1 MAIYHLDA
9 QAISAADGRSAVAAA
24 SYRRSAVMI
33 RAATGVVC
41 DFTGKGGVVHTELSL
56 PADVPAWFRRGIDG
70 RDGHGASAFL
80 WNAVEAKEGAKGTGL
95 AMEMNIA
102 LPVELTTEQNVALA
116 REWVESEIAGLGF
129 VADWAVHDAPGNPH
143 FHVMIPLRA
152 LTEDGFGPKFAHLR
166 DRDGNVVLREDG
178 KPRYARMAAPMLKLM
193 DWRRSWA
200 ETANLHLAAAGF
212 DLRIDHRSHAEAGI
226 ALEPTAHIGV
236 GAMGMDR
243 RGAVSDRVEAER
255 KRRARNAAAIVA
267 DPELLLPLL
276 SREKAV
282 FDARDI
288 ARAVFRYVDDPA
300 VFEAVRLRLGE
311 SPELVAVVGETFDP
325 ESGRVLSEARYTT
338 RTLLR
343 AELAMQAAAGRLS
356 EASSHRT
363 PRACQLR
370 AFAAHPGLSE
380 EQRQAVEHV
389 TGAEGIAAVVGFA
402 GAGKSTMLGAARTA
416 WEAAGYR
423 VVGGALAGKAAEG
436 LERSAG
442 IGARTLAS
450 WELAWKNER
459 DRLGPGDVFVLDE
472 AGMVASEQ
480 LSRIVTEVERR
491 GAKLVLVGDAAQLQ
505 PIEAG
510 AGFRALTEIVG
521 YVELSEIWRQADP
534 AHRRASV
541 SLARGFI
548 TEALTVY
555 DAAGVIRFAP
565 TREAA
570 RDALI
575 AAWLPDHLAVKPDG
589 RAMETLI
596 LAQTNADVLA
606 LNALARTALKDAGA
620 LGAEARFVTER
631 GERLF
636 APGDRVLF
644 LENDRAL
651 GVKNGMLATVETA
664 SAGRLSVRLDRDGRG
679 DGATV
684 VVEASAYRNLD
695 HGYAATVHK
704 AQGATLDRVHVLA
717 TPGMDR
723 HLAYVALT
731 RHRESVVLHAGQAD
745 FLSPARLA
753 SLQKLYG
760 PTLTPERLRDGA
772 VRSLGERFGRD
783 GSKASTLDHVGEAAF
798 REAAAALGGW
808 NGHKLSAG
816 LNALANRLEAL
827 GAARPNGANVP
838 SRDAAFAEDA
848 ASPPPAKAV
857 RAAGAD
863 AAKAAPEI
871 TRMEAALAVLE
882 ARLAELEGAEQ
893 AIVDEA
899 RPADLR
905 ALASA
910 FAQRR
915 GLDGHAARLPALVA
929 RVRTGVRAF
938 RAGFVRLHGLAP
950 RLAALGVRLRAW
962 QATGIVP
969 PGPGGASV
977 AVAPAASTVPVE
989 AGTVAATPVP
999 AATAALRPALPP
1011 EPAGPRPPLVAAVA
1025 YTAAMVRADLARGVS
1040 PAHDLPLQTAA
1051 LRRSLVAAFGP
1062 AGDVAEAIAACV
1074 REPGPIYRAE
1084 AEALIAAVEARTPLR
1099 GREGHWLRVPKAE
1112 REARVQAE
1120 AALVRARADVAELK
1134 DAYERKVE
1142 RRRPEVEAYRDRM
1155 AVAVPG
1161 LSAAAR
1167 AVLLAVEASPDR
1179 LSDSLRGALWV
1190 GQALANPELR
1200 AEVLAFAE
1208 AVGRRF
1214 GAHGSAGEQ
1223 ADRYLWH
1230 GQTLGPEERALLD
1243 AGGQVER
1250 WRQLD
1255 WLDPADRVSL
1265 ERERQMALTQEQTQG
1280 FGLGL

>member
-56 PADVPAWFRRGIDG
+56 PAEVPAWFRRGIDG

-356 EASSHRT
+356 DASSHRT

-731 RHRESVVLHAGQAD
+731 RHRESVALHAGQAD

-977 AVAPAASTVPVE
+977 AVAPATSTVPVE
-989 AGTVAATPVP
+989 ADTVAATPVP

-1142 RRRPEVEAYRDRM
+1142 RRRPEVEAYRDRL

-1250 WRQLD
+1250 WLQLD

>member
-56 PADVPAWFRRGIDG
+56 PAEVPAWFRRGIDG

-356 EASSHRT
+356 DASSHRT

-731 RHRESVVLHAGQAD
+731 RHRESVALHAGQAD

-1142 RRRPEVEAYRDRM
+1142 RRRPEVEAYRDRL